1 MVKKR
6 VLISFLLFLSLFIC
20 VSCRDNDNA
29 TPEAELPSL
38 SVAADPETIQLGE
51 STTLSWSSTGADSC
65 VIEPGI
71 GNVAADGSIALS
83 PAQTTTYT
91 ITGTGSGGSS
101 SESVRVTVINPG
113 LPVSIQAEP
122 ESIQAGDA
130 AVLLWNSTNADS
142 CVIEPGI
149 GSVEPSGS
157 IGVSPAQTTEYT
169 ITARGLAG
177 TASAS
182 AIVTVIHPAPSASIS
197 ADQTSIMAGETA
209 LLSWSSAH
217 ADSAVIDNGIGAV
230 SVNGSTTVLPEAT
243 TSYTIRVT
251 GPGGT
256 ATDSVA
262 VNVNDPS
269 PVSISAAPTSIEQGG
284 SSTLSWTSANGQ
296 SAHIDNGIGV
306 VDVNGSIAVSP
317 DHTTTYTIS
326 VAGVAGSASAQ
337 AVVTVMGNP
346 EPQQKGSFGEQYE
359 DLIPPDATLESYD
372 PKRFSL
378 ITGLVQDLAAAP
390 IADVAVMI
398 HDHPEYGSALTDA
411 DGRFSIP
418 AEGGATITVV
428 CQKAG
433 LISAHRK
440 IYVPWNDIAIIETIQ
455 MIAEDP
461 ATTTVTFDGNPNTVV
476 AHQSTEVTDTFGSRS
491 CTVVF
496 AGDNRAYL
504 TDEQG
509 NDIQELAT
517 ITTRATEFTT
527 PESMPAKLPPNSAY
541 TYCAEL
547 SVDGAQRV
555 RFDKP
560 VITWVDNFLGFDVGS
575 AVPVGC
581 YDRDRGVWVAYE
593 NGVVVRLMDTD
604 NNGIVDALD
613 ADGNGQPNDLNNNGS
628 FSDEVT
634 GLGDS
639 ERYAPGSTFWRV
651 AVPHFSPW
659 DCNWPYGPPQDSI
672 SPNPES
678 EPDADQQKDE
688 EKECKTGNIASFV
701 EERSRIFH
709 EDIPILGA
717 EMTLHY
723 ASNRVQGYKTGIDV
737 PASGDQ
743 VPASLKRI
751 IVKVEVA
758 GRTFKQILEP
768 LPNQKATFVWDGL
781 DHLGRPVSGSATAHV
796 KVGFVYDAVYLSPGN
811 VARAFA
817 QAGSDVTGIRARQEV
832 TSWKRDTLFVGAKI
846 SSIAEGWTLSA
857 HHHMIPM
864 TPSVLNKGDGT
875 TIRNNAHII
884 ETVAGNGTL
893 GYSGDGGPAAQAELT
908 YPCGVAVDGSGNIY
922 IADRCNWCIRKV
934 DTSGI
939 ITTVAGDG
947 AWWGGYSGDGGPAD
961 QAELSYSHDVAVDGS
976 GNLYIADTFNH
987 CIRKV
992 DTSGIITTVAG
1003 DGTYG
1008 YSGDG
1013 GPAAQ
1018 AELNYPCG
1026 VAVDG
1031 SGNIYIADT
1040 DNDRI
1045 RKVDTSGIITTVAG
1059 EGTYGYSGDGG
1070 PAAQAELKRPYGVAV
1085 DGSGNIYISD
1095 MNNDRIRKVG
1105 SPSTFAN
1112 AMTDG
1117 DIPFAEANGLGH
1129 IMNSAGRHKQ
1139 TMDLD
1144 TGIVLYEF
1152 GYDDDDNLVSI
1163 TDRFG
1168 NRTTIDIDSSG
1179 VPIAII
1185 SADGITTGLTTDAN
1199 NHLTRVTYP
1208 DNSFYSFEYTLDGLM
1223 TAKIEPEANGFEHE
1237 FDSSGRL
1244 TDATDDEGGR
1254 WQFARYVQEN
1264 GDILYRKLTGE
1275 GNLTSYL
1282 DHTYSTGAYA
1292 STIID
1297 PTGAETLFTQSA
1309 DGLTTTKTLSCGMDL
1324 IFEYGIDSEY
1334 KFKYVKEMHQSTPS
1348 ALEKTTLRNKTYE
1361 DTDADD
1367 IPDLITETVT
1377 VNGKTTTLSHDI
1389 FQSRKTVTSPEDRTM
1404 TVLYD
1409 PDTLLTTSVTIP
1421 GLHETTYGYDAR
1433 GRLTST
1439 SANTR
1444 ATTFA
1449 YNAQGFLCS
1458 ITDPE
1463 DQTTT
1468 YIYDAVGRMTAINR
1482 SDNTIVGFEYDQNG
1496 NMTLLTNPSDIDHGF
1511 GYNLVNLKG
1520 AYQTPLSGS
1529 YSYIYDKD
1537 RRLIRTNFPS
1547 GNQINNVYDMTRLV
1561 QIQTPGGNIDLSY
1574 LCGTKP
1580 GSITNGTDTIIYEYD
1595 GKLVTSETLTGTL
1608 SQSLVYSYNHAFNVQ
1623 DFGYAG
1629 DTHAYTYDNDGLL
1642 TGAGAF
1648 SIARNPGNGLP
1659 AAITGGS
1666 LDLTRSFNG
1675 YGEVEDQAFS
1685 ISGTTLT
1692 SWNLT
1697 RDNAG
1702 RITARTETVEG
1713 VTYDYGYTYDAM
1725 GRLLT
1730 VTRDGALVEDYEY
1743 DPVGTRIYENN
1754 VLRGISARDYVYSD
1768 EDCLLTAGGLSY
1780 EYNADGFLTTKTE
1793 GADVTI
1799 YDYSSRGELLG
1810 VTLPDGTLVDY
1821 VHDPLGR
1828 RIAKKVNGSVT
1839 EKYLWQ
1845 GLTRLLAVFD
1855 GTDNLIMRFEY
1866 ADSRMPVAMTMNG
1879 STYYLT
1885 YDQVG
1890 SLRIVADTAANVL
1903 KRIEYDSFGNII
1915 EDTNPSFAIPFGFAG
1930 GLHDRDTGL
1939 VRFGYRDYDP
1949 DTGRWTAKDPIGF
1962 AGGDTD
1968 LYGYCLNDPVNFI
1981 DPTGEIAATTAL
1993 GVAAVA
1999 TFGYQAYKAAKKADE
2014 ARTIRDK
2021 VYDEIDKGVPDPEYA
2036 EKLKEAA
2043 DKTYNEFLDEM
2054 KETVKKGM
2062 KVPHVSTCP

>member
-1 MVKKR
+1 
-6 VLISFLLFLSLFIC
+6 
-20 VSCRDNDNA
+20 
-29 TPEAELPSL
+29 
-38 SVAADPETIQLGE
+38 
-51 STTLSWSSTGADSC
+51 
-65 VIEPGI
+65 
-71 GNVAADGSIALS
+71 
-83 PAQTTTYT
+83 
-91 ITGTGSGGSS
+91 
-101 SESVRVTVINPG
+101 
-113 LPVSIQAEP
+113 
-122 ESIQAGDA
+122 
-130 AVLLWNSTNADS
+130 
-142 CVIEPGI
+142 
-149 GSVEPSGS
+149 
-157 IGVSPAQTTEYT
+157 
-169 ITARGLAG
+169 
-177 TASAS
+177 
-182 AIVTVIHPAPSASIS
+182 
-197 ADQTSIMAGETA
+197 
-209 LLSWSSAH
+209 
-217 ADSAVIDNGIGAV
+217 
-230 SVNGSTTVLPEAT
+230 
-243 TSYTIRVT
+243 
-251 GPGGT
+251 
-256 ATDSVA
+256 
-262 VNVNDPS
+262 
-269 PVSISAAPTSIEQGG
+269 
-284 SSTLSWTSANGQ
+284 
-296 SAHIDNGIGV
+296 
-306 VDVNGSIAVSP
+306 
-317 DHTTTYTIS
+317 
-326 VAGVAGSASAQ
+326 
-337 AVVTVMGNP
+337 
-346 EPQQKGSFGEQYE
+346 
-359 DLIPPDATLESYD
+359 
-372 PKRFSL
+372 
-378 ITGLVQDLAAAP
+378 
-390 IADVAVMI
+390 
-398 HDHPEYGSALTDA
+398 
-411 DGRFSIP
+411 
-418 AEGGATITVV
+418 
-428 CQKAG
+428 
-433 LISAHRK
+433 
-440 IYVPWNDIAIIETIQ
+440 
-455 MIAEDP
+455 
-461 ATTTVTFDGNPNTVV
+461 
-476 AHQSTEVTDTFGSRS
+476 
-491 CTVVF
+491 
-496 AGDNRAYL
+496 
-504 TDEQG
+504 
-509 NDIQELAT
+509 
-517 ITTRATEFTT
+517 
-527 PESMPAKLPPNSAY
+527 
-541 TYCAEL
+541 
-547 SVDGAQRV
+547 
-555 RFDKP
+555 
-560 VITWVDNFLGFDVGS
+560 
-575 AVPVGC
+575 
-581 YDRDRGVWVAYE
+581 VAYE

-604 NNGIVDALD
+604 SNGIVDALD

-659 DCNWPYGPPQDSI
+659 DCNWPYGPPDDAI
-672 SPNPES
+672 SPNPEG

-717 EMTLHY
+717 EITLHY
-723 ASNRVQGYKTGIDV
+723 ASNRVEGYKTGIDV
-737 PASGDQ
+737 PASGNT
-743 VPASLKRI
+743 VPASLKKI
-751 IVKVEVA
+751 IVNVNLA
-758 GRTFKQILEP
+758 GRTLKQILEP

-781 DHLGRPVSGSATAHV
+781 DHLGRPVSGSAAAHV
-796 KVGFVYDAVYLSPGN
+796 KVGFVYDVVYLSPGN

-857 HHHMIPM
+857 HNHITPM

-884 ETVAGNGTL
+884 ETVAGNGTQGYSGDDGPATEAEL
-893 GYSGDGGPAAQAELT
+893 SYPCGVAVDTSGNVYIADTGNNCIRKVDTSGIITTVTGDGTDGYSGDGGLATEAKLRCPRGVAVDGSGNIYIADMNNNRIRKVDTNGIITTVAGDGTDGYSGDGGPAAQAEL
-908 YPCGVAVDGSGNIY
+908 
-922 IADRCNWCIRKV
+922 NWP
-934 DTSGI
+934 D
-939 ITTVAGDG
+939 
-947 AWWGGYSGDGGPAD
+947 
-961 QAELSYSHDVAVDGS
+961 DVAVDGS
-976 GNLYIADTFNH
+976 GNLYIADTHNQ

-1003 DGTYG
+1003 DGTWWGG

-1013 GPAAQ
+1013 GPATE
-1018 AELNYPCG
+1018 AELCGPYGVAVDTSGNLYIAATCNWCIRKVDTNGIITTVAGDGTDGYSGDGGPATEAELSYPYGVAVDTSGNLYIADTYNWCIWKVDTSGIITTVAGDGTKGYSGDGGLATEAKLRCPRG

-1040 DNDRI
+1040 
-1045 RKVDTSGIITTVAG
+1045 
-1059 EGTYGYSGDGG
+1059 
-1070 PAAQAELKRPYGVAV
+1070 
-1085 DGSGNIYISD
+1085 
-1095 MNNDRIRKVG
+1095 NNHCIRKVG
-1105 SPSTFAN
+1105 SFSAFAGV
-1112 AMTDG
+1112 MTAG
-1117 DIPFAEANGLGH
+1117 DLPFAEANGLGH

-1168 NRTTIDIDSSG
+1168 NRTTIDRDGSG
-1179 VPIAII
+1179 LPIAII
-1185 SADGITTGLTTDAN
+1185 SADGITTRLTTDAN
-1199 NHLTRVTYP
+1199 NHLTRITYP
-1208 DNSFYSFEYTLDGLM
+1208 DNSFYIFEYISDGLM

-1254 WQFARYVQEN
+1254 WQFARSVQEN

-1282 DHTYSTGAYA
+1282 DHTYSTGAYT
-1292 STIID
+1292 STITG
-1297 PTGAETLFTQSA
+1297 PTGSETLFSQSA
-1309 DGLTTTKTLSCGMDL
+1309 DGLTATKSLSCGMEL
-1324 IFEYGIDSEY
+1324 IFEYGVDSEY
-1334 KFKYVKEMHQSTPS
+1334 KFKYLKQMHQSTPS
-1348 ALEKTTLRNKTYE
+1348 ALEKVTLREKTYQ

-1377 VNGKTTTLSHDI
+1377 VNGNTTTFSHDI
-1389 FQSRKTVTSPEDRTM
+1389 FQSRKIVTSPEDRTL
-1404 TVLYD
+1404 TLLYD

-1421 GLHETTYGYDAR
+1421 GLHDTTRGYDAR

-1439 SANTR
+1439 TANTR

-1449 YNAQGFLCS
+1449 YNAQGFLES

-1463 DQTTT
+1463 DHTTIYT
-1468 YIYDAVGRMTAINR
+1468 YDAVGRMTAINR
-1482 SDNTIVGFEYDQNG
+1482 PDSTSVGFEYDQNG
-1496 NMTLLTNPSDIDHGF
+1496 NMTMLTNPSDIDHGF
-1511 GYNLVNLKG
+1511 GYNLVNLKN

-1547 GNQINNVYDMTRLV
+1547 GSQINNVYDTTRLV
-1561 QIQTPGGNIDLSY
+1561 QIQTPGGNIDLTY
-1574 LCGTKP
+1574 LCGTKV

-1608 SQSLVYSYNHAFNVQ
+1608 SQSLVYSYNHDFNVQ
-1623 DFGYAG
+1623 DFGYASN
-1629 DTHAYTYDNDGLL
+1629 THAYTYDNDGLL

-1648 SIARNPGNGLP
+1648 SIVRNSTNGLP
-1659 AAITGGS
+1659 EAVTGGA
-1666 LDLTRSFNG
+1666 LDLTRTFNG
-1675 YGEVEDQAFS
+1675 YGEVDDQAFS
-1685 ISGTTLT
+1685 ISGATLT

-1697 RDNAG
+1697 CDNAG
-1702 RITARTETVEG
+1702 RITARTETIEG
-1713 VTYDYGYTYDAM
+1713 VTSDYIYTYDAM
-1725 GRLLT
+1725 GRLLA

-1743 DPVGTRIYENN
+1743 DPVGTRIHENN
-1754 VLRGISARDYVYSD
+1754 VLRGISGRDYVYSN
-1768 EDCLLTAGGLSY
+1768 EDCLLTAGGVSY
-1780 EYNADGFLTTKTE
+1780 EYNADGFLVTRTE

-1915 EDTNPSFAIPFGFAG
+1915 EDTNPEFQIPFGFAG

-1968 LYGYCLNDPVNFI
+1968 LYGYCLNDPVNCV
-1981 DPTGEIAATTAL
+1981 DPTGEFAATTAL
-1993 GVAAVA
+1993 AVVAVA
-1999 TFGYQAYKAAKKADE
+1999 TFGYQAYKAIKTGDESTQYEKKL
-2014 ARTIRDK
+2014 
-2021 VYDEIDKGVPDPEYA
+2021 YDEYDKGFPNPEYA
-2036 EKLKEAA
+2036 EKLKENR
-2043 DKTYNEFLDEM
+2043 DKSYNEFLDEM